1 MSRRETKSQK
11 CRARK
16 RFTNFFLCQW
26 VSYRISTYS
35 STKIWS
41 ENVVV
46 MPQRSTSFYD
56 SRIALVAN
64 GAISSSGYR
73 RSGSWL
79 TPKSTVG
86 PKTRVWDDFQK
97 TGARPC
103 YYLDYRFSA
112 TFLEWIRKVF
122 PSLNQRNSVC
132 SNQIIL
138 KLIDNRSTAYPNL
151 PKLDV
156 FSAEA
161 PFSLK
166 RSSFGRFG

>member
-1 MSRRETKSQK
+1 MSEVVDSWAHYNMSRRETKSLK
-11 CRARK
+11 SRARK
-16 RFTNFFLCQW
+16 RFTNFFLCQR

-35 STKIWS
+35 STRIWS
-41 ENVVV
+41 ENVFVL
-46 MPQRSTSFYD
+46 PQRNTSFND

-103 YYLDYRFSA
+103 YYLDYVTCESFFILRLQSSS
-112 TFLEWIRKVF
+112 TSPFL
-122 PSLNQRNSVC
+122 
-132 SNQIIL
+132 
-138 KLIDNRSTAYPNL
+138 
-151 PKLDV
+151 
-156 FSAEA
+156 
-161 PFSLK
+161 
-166 RSSFGRFG
+166 